1 MSRVLLLVDRGDGP
15 KCMGGNRRLDG
26 SPIRKGWGAGAIAAA
41 MQKLSIIEEV
51 RRGGGGEWFLVEAE
65 SADAARA
72 IISGAADYPAHMHSG
87 NDCNCYH
94 NHAAGRIL
102 ASGGTG
108 GNDGRRG

>member
-15 KCMGGNRRLDG
+15 KCVGGNRRLDG
-26 SPIRKGWGAGAIAAA
+26 SPIRKGWAAEAIAAA

-72 IISGAADYPAHMHSG
+72 IISWTLATQLPNKSHIY
-87 NDCNCYH
+87 
-94 NHAAGRIL
+94 GRIL

-108 GNDGRRG
+108 GRGDGS